1 MEKPD
6 FEEILYIVS
15 GVIFLASLGVGL
27 EVIGD
32 YVIGDIMLFLSIL
45 WALSIFL
52 FMRYVERKDSKDSE
66 E

>member
-6 FEEILYIVS
+6 FEELVYIVS
-15 GVIFLASLGVGL
+15 GVIFLASLGIGL
-27 EVIGD
+27 EIVGD

-52 FMRYVERKDSKDSE
+52 FMRYVERKDNQE
-66 E
+66 